1 MMRLSAYYIA
11 EQIQLPQLRQAYAG
25 TPLTEHPSELF
36 YAVEEDQY
44 LYIFDFGVVV
54 AANMADV
61 DISKNLMFI
70 TQFARNAFEQK
81 ITDDFEIEHRPGGA
95 LKFRFDSL
103 VVPQLDDSV
112 VKIAMF
118 NLAQSV
124 ALDYYTQRAQTL
136 LSEVRR
142 FAEEMETRGGI
153 SISRRNMIRF
163 IGRTLNGKNKIIE
176 NLYIF
181 DSPDVTWDDE
191 YLDQVHRGLG
201 RTLELQSRFK
211 EVEYTFKIVEDNLSV
226 FREIYMHRENKQ
238 LEWIIIILICIE
250 VADLLISKLAHWF

>member
-1 MMRLSAYYIA
+1 MRLSAHYLA
-11 EQIQLPQLRQAYAG
+11 EQIHLPQLRQAYAA
-25 TPLTEHPSELF
+25 TPLETLPSELF
-36 YAVEEDQY
+36 YALDEDQF
-44 LYIFDFGVVV
+44 LYVFDFGVVV
-54 AANMADV
+54 AANMSEV
-61 DISKNLMFI
+61 DISKNLLFI
-70 TQFARNAFEQK
+70 AEYARNTFEQK
-81 ITDDFEIEHRPGGA
+81 ISDDFEIEYRPDGA
-95 LKFRFDSL
+95 LKFGFDVL
-103 VVPQLDDSV
+103 VAPKLDVSV
-112 VKIAMF
+112 IKIAMF

-124 ALDYYTQRAQTL
+124 ALDDYSQRAQTL

-142 FAEEMETRGGI
+142 FADEMENRGGI

-181 DSPDVTWDDE
+181 DSPEITWEDE

-250 VADLLISKLAHWF
+250 VADLLISKVTHWF